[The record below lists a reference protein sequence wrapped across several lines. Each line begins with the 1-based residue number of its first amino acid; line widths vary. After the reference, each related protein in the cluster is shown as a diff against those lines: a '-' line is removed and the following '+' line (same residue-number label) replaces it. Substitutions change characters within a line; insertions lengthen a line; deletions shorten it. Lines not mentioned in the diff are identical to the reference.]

1 MTAIPAKVAFHESE
15 LTVVGKISE
24 SRFFCETDEFNY
36 PISVRDATR
45 AALLGEPLWQIIG
58 TEIRTFTPRI
68 VPDNVA
74 RGFVREAALFNA
86 SEEAGGEDMFGV
98 PWKFEPAQRGSM
110 EDFSSGFLLEDILDW
125 EDTITFPDID
135 SWDWEGSA
143 RVNNDVYLKPD
154 KYNEVWIFT
163 GWFER
168 LISFM
173 GFEEAAMA
181 MVDEEEQDAA
191 RGLCE
196 ALSDLYIDVIDHYV
210 SHFKYIDGFLIHDDW
225 GSATN
230 SLFSPEACERIIV
243 PAMKRV
249 TDHIHELGLVAN
261 FHSCGNNILQV
272 PNMIKAGWDT
282 WTPQSN
288 VNDTDEI
295 YQLYGD
301 KIVLALEPE
310 MFDVETT
317 SEDEQRAYARA
328 YAAKYCRK
336 DKPSIFNYH
345 KGYGKLMT
353 EAFHEELY
361 RDSRKRYCG

>member
-210 SHFKYIDGFLIHDDW
+210 SHFKYIDGF
-225 GSATN
+225 
-230 SLFSPEACERIIV
+230 
-243 PAMKRV
+243 
-249 TDHIHELGLVAN
+249 
-261 FHSCGNNILQV
+261 
-272 PNMIKAGWDT
+272 
-282 WTPQSN
+282 
-288 VNDTDEI
+288 
-295 YQLYGD
+295 
-301 KIVLALEPE
+301 
-310 MFDVETT
+310 
-317 SEDEQRAYARA
+317 
-328 YAAKYCRK
+328 
-336 DKPSIFNYH
+336 
-345 KGYGKLMT
+345 
-353 EAFHEELY
+353 
-361 RDSRKRYCG
+361 

>member
-125 EDTITFPDID
+125 KDTITFPDID